1 MAKKRSGNELGVPAI
16 KVPQWLPTWDDVS
29 YRNDWFQSK
38 PEPHFYLLSLPASH
52 LKALTGVY
60 RRSIKAGK
68 PRAKD
73 PNVQRGH
80 EEGRSK
86 TIQEFVQH
94 GYPWC
99 EMSQATRRDPDARQL
114 LKPGWL
120 PSAIIVNML
129 AEGDERNNR
138 KIGKEDLVRVKEEG
152 SSCVVMLPSSFS
164 GRSWEPDTIFPLEVI
179 DGQHR
184 LWAFEDFD
192 PGNSFQ
198 LPVVAFHGLDRS
210 WQAYLF
216 WSVHITPKKI
226 NRSLAFDLYPL
237 LRREEWLDKFSGHS
251 IYRETRCQELVEGL
265 WSHPESPWHDRI
277 NMLGETSQQLGAST
291 PMVTQAA
298 WIRSLMASF
307 VKEWAEDEVRLG
319 GLFGASRSSDE
330 LALPWNRAMQL
341 AFLIFAGNSVKGAVK
356 KSTAVWAKDLRSR
369 KDKLLFEDDD
379 ADVAFYGKYS
389 LLATDQGIRGW
400 LQVTNDLCYASNKEL
415 ELDSWDWDTVYS
427 KKSASTLAATDEGAV
442 NLAIES
448 FRETGI
454 GSFLADL
461 GAVISSYDWRTS
473 STPGLSEEQRLKQAV
488 FRGSSGYKE
497 LRKQLLAHVSKD
509 PGAVGKA
516 AKRVIKMLGSQ

>member
-1 MAKKRSGNELGVPAI
+1 MAKKQTGIELSVPAI
-16 KVPQWLPTWDDVS
+16 KVAQWLPEWDEVS
-29 YRNDWFQSK
+29 FDEDRFQSK

-60 RRSIKAGK
+60 RRSVKAGK

-80 EEGRSK
+80 EEERSK
-86 TIQEFVQH
+86 TIQEFVRH

-99 EMSQATRRDPDARQL
+99 EMGQANRKAPDARQL

-120 PSAIIVNML
+120 PSAIIVNIL
-129 AEGDERNNR
+129 AEGDERDNG
-138 KIGKEDLVRVKEEG
+138 KIGKKDLITVEEEG
-152 SSCVVMLPSSFS
+152 ASHVVTLPQSFT
-164 GRSWEPDTIFPLEVI
+164 GPSWEPDTIFPLEVI

-192 PGNSFQ
+192 PGKSFQ

-216 WSVHITPKKI
+216 WSVNITPKKI

-237 LRREEWLDKFSGHS
+237 LRQEEWLNKFAGHS

-265 WSHPESPWHDRI
+265 WSHPESPWHERI
-277 NMLGETSQQLGAST
+277 NMLGETSQQLGASI

-307 VKEWAEDEVRLG
+307 VKEWAEEGERIG

-341 AFLIFAGNSVKGAVK
+341 AFLIFAGNAVKAAVK
-356 KSTAVWAKDLRSR
+356 KSKADWAKDLRSQM
-369 KDKLLFEDDD
+369 DKTLFEDDHD
-379 ADVAFYGKYS
+379 IAFYGKYS

-400 LQVTNDLCYASNKEL
+400 LQVTNDLCYVSNDDL

-427 KKSASTLAATDEGAV
+427 KKGASTLAATDEGAV

-448 FRETGI
+448 LEETEI
-454 GSFLADL
+454 GSFLTDL
-461 GAVISSYDWRTS
+461 GAALCSYDWRTS

-497 LRKQLLAHVSKD
+497 LRKQLLVHISKET
-509 PGAVGKA
+509 GAIGKA
-516 AKRVIKMLGSQ
+516 AKKVIKALGVQ